1 MTFLGHLISYL
12 FLLFSMWPVFIVLFI
27 GLSLALYGVLM
38 HKMKKVFKVAIYEL
52 KLMCFSSKFLI
63 LSVLAFI
70 IMDVFFTITEFAPF
84 IFALSAYRI

>member
-38 HKMKKVFKVAIYEL
+38 HKTAIF
-52 KLMCFSSKFLI
+52 CFLTGI
-63 LSVLAFI
+63 IIGLAGWI
-70 IMDVFFTITEFAPF
+70 
-84 IFALSAYRI
+84 YR